1 MKKLHN
7 PQENIFVKNFSGFL
21 NEAYSD
27 LLINNYAKKVAWVL
41 QISDITSTAGNKIDQ
56 RERMYN
62 EVARETL
69 YNYYSTKEQYDD
81 EDVIVPLGMP
91 ILYYGGGSDRE
102 SEMFLKNKAIDS
114 RYMYNQ
120 RELLLLSGD
129 KTKFAHLFSS
139 FNWLPKTVFS
149 KEEAVAG
156 AVGFPVIAKV
166 KDGHSGI
173 GIEKFDSAKEL
184 EKSKTQFDLFCQFID
199 FQREYRVGFCRD
211 QIIFINER
219 VPRVKDNLS
228 IRTKKAEDN
237 ISFAYVYQ
245 ELPKVDPNFISEV
258 KGICQNIKTKLDLD
272 LWSLDVVV
280 DQKGKLWV
288 METSAATGLGSTKMC
303 EVYRAIYEDFYRE
316 PLPDKF
322 LEEIYQ
328 RFIVKGHQNY
338 WPKLK
343 KEILSSQWAMD
354 YNIITDPTARDGYR
368 YFFNLDHDEI
378 RQNIKKHELRQNI

>member
-1 MKKLHN
+1 MN
-7 PQENIFVKNFSGFL
+7 YVKNFANFL
-21 NEAYSD
+21 NESYADD
-27 LLINNYAKKVAWVL
+27 LVKNYGKKVAWIL

-62 EVARETL
+62 EEARETL
-69 YNYYSTKEQYDD
+69 FNYFSTKEQYND

-91 ILYYGGGSDRE
+91 ILYYGGGTDRE
-102 SEMFLKNKAIDS
+102 SELFLHNKAIDP

-120 RELLLLSGD
+120 RDLLLLSGD
-129 KTKFAHLFSS
+129 KTKFAKLFGKY
-139 FNWLPKTVFS
+139 NWLPKTVFT
-149 KEEAVAG
+149 KEDALAG

-173 GIEKFDSAKEL
+173 GIEKFDSPAELKKSDKE
-184 EKSKTQFDLFCQFID
+184 FDLFCQFID
-199 FQREYRVGFCRD
+199 FAREYRVGFCRS
-211 QIIFINER
+211 QVIFINER

-228 IRTKKAEDN
+228 IRTKKADDN

-245 ELPKVDPNFISEV
+245 DLNKVEPAFIAKV
-258 KGICQNIKTKLDLD
+258 KEICAEIKTELDLD
-272 LWSLDVVV
+272 MWSLDVVV
-280 DQKGKLWV
+280 DKEGKLWV

-303 EVYRAIYEDFYRE
+303 EVYRAIYEDFYKQ

-343 KEILSSQWAMD
+343 KEILSSPWAMD
-354 YNIITDPTARDGYR
+354 YTIITDPNADNGYR
-368 YFFNLDHDEI
+368 YFFNLDNDEI
-378 RQNIKKHELRQNI
+378 RKNIKKAVNNEVRKDI